1 MYTTALDQ
9 YTTHR
14 ANCERENS
22 ELRERERERW
32 GGRGGERLRIEERAQ
47 NCVVVWPGAGGG
59 GGEGERR
66 REGKEL
72 CSVHTVT
79 PVTRSFASR

>member
-1 MYTTALDQ
+1 MHTTALDQ

-32 GGRGGERLRIEERAQ
+32 GGGGEIAYRREGTKLCSGLGGRGVEEGGRGNVVERAK
-47 NCVVVWPGAGGG
+47 NCVVY
-59 GGEGERR
+59 
-66 REGKEL
+66 
-72 CSVHTVT
+72 
-79 PVTRSFASR
+79 TR